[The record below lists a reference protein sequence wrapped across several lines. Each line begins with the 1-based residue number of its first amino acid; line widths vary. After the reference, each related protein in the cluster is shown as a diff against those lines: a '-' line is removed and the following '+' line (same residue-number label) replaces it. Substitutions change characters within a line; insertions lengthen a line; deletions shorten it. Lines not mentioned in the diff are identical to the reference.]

1 VSKDDGDSIG
11 KRMSMTLYSDA
22 VDHYSHAVRIVVAE
36 KDIGVDLVTDS
47 LSKPSAK
54 ILEMSPYGDLPV
66 FADRDLV
73 LYQPLIIM
81 EYLDERFPH
90 PPLMPVYPTLRAL
103 NRQWVYRVR
112 RDWSQLV
119 DLIQAPSSSD
129 AEKEHGRMRL
139 RESLMSASPIFEEKP
154 FFMSDE
160 FTLVDCCI
168 ASILW
173 RLGTIGIQISKT
185 RSPALAQ
192 YAKRLFERPS
202 FQQSL
207 TPQEREF
214 PSGFVS

>member
-1 VSKDDGDSIG
+1 MSKDDGDSIG

-22 VDHYSHAVRIVVAE
+22 VDHYSHAVRIVVSE

-47 LSKPSAK
+47 LAKPSAK
-54 ILEMSPYGDLPV
+54 ILELSPYGDLPL

-119 DLIQAPSSSD
+119 DLVLAPSSSD
-129 AEKEHGRMRL
+129 AEKQQARNRL
-139 RESLMSASPIFEEKP
+139 RDSLMSAAPIFNEKP

-160 FTLVDCCI
+160 FSLVDCCI
-168 ASILW
+168 APILW
-173 RLGTIGIQISKT
+173 RLGLMGIPIHKGHA
-185 RSPALAQ
+185 PPLAQ
-192 YAKRLFERPS
+192 YAKRLFERVS
-202 FQQSL
+202 FMQSL
-207 TPQEREF
+207 TPEEREF
-214 PSGFVS
+214 PASFI

>member
-1 VSKDDGDSIG
+1 MSKDDGDSIG

-36 KDIGVDLVTDS
+36 KDIGVDLVTDDIN
-47 LSKPSAK
+47 KPSAK
-54 ILEMSPYGDLPV
+54 ILEMSPYGDLPL

-119 DLIQAPSSSD
+119 DMILAPSSSD
-129 AEKEHGRMRL
+129 AEKDQGRNRL
-139 RESLMSASPIFEEKP
+139 RDSLISAGPIFEDKP

-160 FTLVDCCI
+160 FSLVDCCI
-168 ASILW
+168 APILW
-173 RLGTIGIQISKT
+173 RLGAIGIQIPKSQ
-185 RSPALAQ
+185 SPSLAQ

-202 FQQSL
+202 FLQSL

-214 PSGFVS
+214 PPGFI

>member
-1 VSKDDGDSIG
+1 
-11 KRMSMTLYSDA
+11 MSMTLYSDA

-119 DLIQAPSSSD
+119 DLILAPSSSD
-129 AEKEHGRMRL
+129 AEKHTARNRL
-139 RESLMSASPIFEEKP
+139 RESLLSAAPIFDEKP
-154 FFMSDE
+154 FFMSED
-160 FTLVDCCI
+160 FSLVDCCI

-173 RLGTIGIQISKT
+173 RLGLMGIQIPKGQST
-185 RSPALAQ
+185 PLTQ
-192 YAKRLFERPS
+192 YAKRLFDRPS
-202 FQQSL
+202 FMQSL
-207 TPQEREF
+207 TMEEREF
-214 PSGFVS
+214 PSAFFV

>member
-1 VSKDDGDSIG
+1 MSKDDGDSIG

-22 VDHYSHAVRIVVAE
+22 VDHYSHAVRIVVSE
-36 KDIGVDLVTDS
+36 KDIGVDLVTDN

-54 ILEMSPYGDLPV
+54 ILELSPYGDLPL

-119 DLIQAPSSSD
+119 DLVLAPSSSD
-129 AEKEHGRMRL
+129 AEKQQARSRL
-139 RESLMSASPIFEEKP
+139 RDSLLSAAPIFNEKP
-154 FFMSDE
+154 FFMSEE
-160 FTLVDCCI
+160 FSLVDCCI
-168 ASILW
+168 APILW
-173 RLGTIGIQISKT
+173 RLGLMGIPLSKSQ
-185 RSPALAQ
+185 SPPLAQ

-202 FQQSL
+202 FAQSL
-207 TPQEREF
+207 TNQEQDF
-214 PSGFVS
+214 PASFLS